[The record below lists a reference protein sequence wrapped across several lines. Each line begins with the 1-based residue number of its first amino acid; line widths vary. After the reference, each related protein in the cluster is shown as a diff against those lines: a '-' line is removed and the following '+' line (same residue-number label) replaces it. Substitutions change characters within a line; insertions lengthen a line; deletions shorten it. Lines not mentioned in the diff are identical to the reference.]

1 MNTFSTNNFIKSVK
15 DRYDAIP
22 YIQGMNSAK
31 KMVADTIKSN
41 NFSPEDVMAYLCK
54 TAGLSSTITD
64 AEWQAIF
71 NNAIQ
76 GGNPVAKNL
85 AVYQSALKG
94 KLSYEEMF
102 NLAAS
107 VCGKNPTSLCN
118 ELRID
123 QYGWQKVVESIV
135 KSATKEKKSGT
146 KKTASKEEK
155 PTIPVQADP
164 RNKSITLINKETGEV
179 KTWPSYKACEVELFD
194 DPQKGHGTASQIVS
208 GKVKSIKGVWM
219 LYKPESSA
227 PAKAEKGKQVHPRV
241 RPIKQFVVYKDGS
254 KVEVRTFSSITE
266 AAKETGIKHTSICKC
281 ANGTKGYATAGGFSW
296 GYADV

>member
-22 YIQGMNSAK
+22 NIQGMNSAK

-41 NFSPEDVMAYLCK
+41 SFNPEEVFAYLCK

-64 AEWQAIF
+64 VEWQAIF

-76 GGNPVAKNL
+76 GGYPVAKNL
-85 AVYQSALKG
+85 AVYQSALNG

-135 KSATKEKKSGT
+135 ESASKEKKTST

-155 PTIPVQADP
+155 PTILSQADP

-179 KTWPSYKACEVELFD
+179 KTWPSYKACEVELFG
-194 DPQKGHGTASQIVS
+194 DPKKGHGTASQIVS

-219 LYKPESSA
+219 LYKPESAA
-227 PAKAEKGKQVHPRV
+227 PAKAEKVKHHPRM
-241 RPIKQFVVYKDGS
+241 RPIKQFAVYKDGS

-266 AAKETGIKHTSICKC
+266 ASKETGIPHSSICKA
-281 ANGTKGYATAGGFSW
+281 ANGTYASTGGFKW
-296 GYADV
+296 EYAATEE